1 MELLTIIFNA
11 LWLIFKIACV
21 LLGLI
26 IVIGIIAGGISD
38 IIERVKLL
46 NEEEQ
51 KAKLAEE
58 RRNKNK
64 KDKK

>member
-1 MELLTIIFNA
+1 MELLTIIFEA
-11 LWLIFKIACV
+11 LFLIFKIACV